1 MPYWTELIQTCPSSP
16 YLPEALYHAGRLLAE
31 AAWLD
36 SPAQD
41 SSAQDSPSRKTP
53 TQDSPSQ
60 KSPAQDSPPQK
71 SPAQDSSAKL
81 RQAFGYLER
90 LVQQYPHSPWTADAY
105 VWLVDLGLE
114 VLLDLPTAEK
124 YLKAALAYLEGR
136 SGQLGNP
143 SGAEGKDAA
152 SAGSDFPPAPG
163 PAADHGLALPRGCFQ
178 WVRME
183 RKEGSVRFVA
193 PGPADWMSDRLEPA
207 TPWTIAP
214 MPTQRMAYE
223 IYLRAGLI
231 AYLKERPEEAV
242 GWFEKAKPFQ
252 PPRDFVVVYGHI
264 PTGLEK
270 LIEAARQGKVLT
282 PPEARQGDPAAKW
295 MLMLADLYHE
305 AEQWERSL
313 ELCNRV
319 LQAKGFAQAGGKG
332 FQSTAAQKSWALF
345 RRGRNYYCMD
355 GEKFEPEAAFIDY
368 KAAVN
373 IAPTVPWAAEAMF
386 LGANILWN
394 CKRDG
399 DAAIAEWRRMIRL
412 YPTHRDT
419 ETAAYFIGVIYKW
432 TNRPEEAR
440 KAFKEFLATWPDS
453 RFTSAAKRELKELEP
468 NPVKKR
474 QSLDH

>member
-1 MPYWTELIQTCPSSP
+1 M
-16 YLPEALYHAGRLLAE
+16 AE
-31 AAWLD
+31 PAWLD

-41 SSAQDSPSRKTP
+41 SASQKSPAQKSPLKDSPSQHAPAQDSPAQDSSAK
-53 TQDSPSQ
+53 DSPSQ
-60 KSPAQDSPPQK
+60 KSPAQDS
-71 SPAQDSSAKL
+71 SAKL
-81 RQAFGYLER
+81 HQAFGYLER

-143 SGAEGKDAA
+143 SGAEGKGAA
-152 SAGSDFPPAPG
+152 SAGSDVPPAPG

-214 MPTQRMAYE
+214 MPPQRMAYE
-223 IYLRAGLI
+223 MYLRAGLI

-242 GWFEKAKPFQ
+242 GWFEKAKPFE

-270 LIEAARQGKVLT
+270 LIEAARQGRVLT
-282 PPEARQGDPAAKW
+282 PPEARQGDPAAKC

-332 FQSTAAQKSWALF
+332 FQPTAAQKSWALF
-345 RRGRNYYCMD
+345 RRGRNYYVIEELKI
-355 GEKFEPEAAFIDY
+355 GERNRDNQDKAFSDYLAAAALFPKGDWADDAIFLAANMQWNCYQNAD
-368 KAAVN
+368 AAV
-373 IAPTVPWAAEAMF
+373 V
-386 LGANILWN
+386 L
-394 CKRDG
+394 
-399 DAAIAEWRRMIRL
+399 WRRL
-412 YPTHRDT
+412 LQTYPDSNEAPR
-419 ETAAYFIGVIYKW
+419 AAYYIGVVYQWSGRFKEA
-432 TNRPEEAR
+432 RQAYEEA
-440 KAFKEFLATWPDS
+440 
-453 RFTSAAKRELKELEP
+453 LKKFPSLS
-468 NPVKKR
+468 NPVKSQLKALE
-474 QSLDH
+474 QEEKKKSE